1 MEFILLLES
10 ILENCLSLNRIPS
23 KDRTGLD
30 KIEIRSAAIRKFTV
44 SRNVYVVNQVSHEG
58 ITRVN
63 LANHE

>member
-44 SRNVYVVNQVSHEG
+44 SRNVYASG
-58 ITRVN
+58 ACDIMRLTR
-63 LANHE
+63 